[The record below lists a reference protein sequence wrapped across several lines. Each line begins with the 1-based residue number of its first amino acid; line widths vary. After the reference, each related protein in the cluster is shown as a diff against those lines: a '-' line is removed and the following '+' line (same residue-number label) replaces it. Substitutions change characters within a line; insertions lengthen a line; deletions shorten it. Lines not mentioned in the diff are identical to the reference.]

1 MGREHIIG
9 LDLGQ
14 TTDFS
19 ALAVLER
26 RAEDTASPA
35 LEGPCY
41 AVRHLA
47 RFPLGTPYPTIV
59 TVVARL
65 ARTPGLACA
74 ALVVDQ
80 TGVGRPVV
88 DHFRH
93 ASLPAPLVP
102 ITITGGSTVK
112 RAAGGSLHVPKK
124 QLVTALQEVL
134 QAGRLQVARRLPLAG
149 VLVQELLN
157 FRVQLTEAANETFGA
172 ACALEQDDTVLAVTL
187 ACWYA
192 TLPPGRAK
200 AGSRSDGGDRA
211 SRGPWV

>member
-1 MGREHIIG
+1 MARDHIIG

-26 RAEDTASPA
+26 GAGASAVPLED
-35 LEGPCY
+35 GPGY

-47 RFPLGTPYPTIV
+47 RFALGTPYPTIA
-59 TVVARL
+59 TEVARL
-65 ARTPGLACA
+65 ASTPDLACS

-88 DHFRH
+88 DWFRR

-112 RAAGGSLHVPKK
+112 RAADGSLHVPKK
-124 QLVTALQEVL
+124 ELVTTLQGLL
-134 QAGRLQVARRLPLAG
+134 QAGRLLVARRLPLAS
-149 VLVQELLN
+149 VLVKEMLD
-157 FRVQLTEAANETFGA
+157 FRVMITEAARETFGA
-172 ACALEQDDTVLAVTL
+172 GRGGEHDDIVLAVAL
-187 ACWYA
+187 ACWHA
-192 TLPPGRAK
+192 E
-200 AGSRSDGGDRA
+200 SRDDR
-211 SRGPWV
+211 SRRW